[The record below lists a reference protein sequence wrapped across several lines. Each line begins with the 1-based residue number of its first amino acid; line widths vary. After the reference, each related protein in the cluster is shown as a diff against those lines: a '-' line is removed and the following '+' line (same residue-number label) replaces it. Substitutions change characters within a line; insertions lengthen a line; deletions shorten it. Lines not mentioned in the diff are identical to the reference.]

1 MTPFTIY
8 CQHSKLYDFRAS
20 FDHPCR
26 ADLQR
31 HGAFPSGRGFSFL
44 HEMSFGSLNLI
55 PELLRAVSDEG
66 YLEPTPIQAQAI
78 PAILERR
85 DIMGCAQTGTGKTAG
100 FTLPML
106 QLLAPHASV
115 SPSPARHPIRALIL
129 TPTRELAAQVAESV
143 RVYGKHLPL
152 RSTMVYGGVDILPQK
167 KALHGGVEILIATP
181 GRLLDHLEQKTVN
194 LSRVEILVLDE
205 ADRMLDMG
213 FLPDIKRI
221 LSVLPKERQTL
232 LFSAT
237 FSEDIRRLAKELLR
251 TPTLIEIA
259 RRNAPAEMITHQ
271 VYEVSGT
278 RKRAL
283 LGHIIRTRDMKQVL
297 VFLRMKRDAN
307 KLARELVR
315 DGINAT
321 AIHSDRSQGEREQ
334 ALADFKEG
342 RATVL
347 VATDIAARGLD
358 IEELPYVINY
368 ELPYT
373 PEDYVHRIGR
383 TGRAGIA
390 GEAIS
395 FMAADEAKNLADIE
409 KLLKRTIPRLDLPAG
424 FDGEDR
430 HSRSPREPG
439 REARTSRGRPASTS
453 RSSERE
459 ERPSRSAA
467 QGERDARPPRGPR
480 PAEREHRSA
489 TKPYAHQ
496 QPAASDFDF
505 SKPYEPAPAS
515 EDKAASDAGM
525 LPSRGRPKRP
535 TAALLG
541 GTPDHR
547 KSHK

>member
-1 MTPFTIY
+1 
-8 CQHSKLYDFRAS
+8 
-20 FDHPCR
+20 
-26 ADLQR
+26 
-31 HGAFPSGRGFSFL
+31 
-44 HEMSFGSLNLI
+44 MSFGQLNLI
-55 PELLRAVSDEG
+55 PELLRAVSDAG
-66 YLEPTPIQAQAI
+66 YTEPTPIQAQAI

-100 FTLPML
+100 FTLPLL
-106 QLLAPHASV
+106 QLLAPNANT

-181 GRLLDHLEQKTVN
+181 GRLLDHVEQKTVN

-221 LSVLPKERQTL
+221 LAQLPRERQSL

-237 FSEDIRRLAKELLR
+237 FSEDIRRLAKELLKK
-251 TPTLIEIA
+251 PTMIEVA
-259 RRNAPAEMITHQ
+259 RRNAPAELVTHQ
-271 VYEVSGT
+271 VYDVPTT

-283 LGHIIRTRDMKQVL
+283 LAHLIRTRSMSQVL

-307 KLARELVR
+307 RLARELVR

-358 IEELPYVINY
+358 IEQLPYVINY

-383 TGRAGIA
+383 TGRAGMP

-395 FMAADEAKNLADIE
+395 FMGADEAKLLGDIE
-409 KLLKRTIPRLDLPAG
+409 KLIKRPIPRLELPAG
-424 FDGEDR
+424 FDAHE
-430 HSRSPREPG
+430 HREP
-439 REARTSRGRPASTS
+439 SRRGID
-453 RSSERE
+453 RE
-459 ERPSRSAA
+459 ERAPRSSSRS
-467 QGERDARPPRGPR
+467 ERDGRSHAPRR
-480 PAEREHRSA
+480 HE
-489 TKPYAHQ
+489 
-496 QPAASDFDF
+496 
-505 SKPYEPAPAS
+505 
-515 EDKAASDAGM
+515 
-525 LPSRGRPKRP
+525 
-535 TAALLG
+535 
-541 GTPDHR
+541 
-547 KSHK
+547 

>member
-1 MTPFTIY
+1 M
-8 CQHSKLYDFRAS
+8 
-20 FDHPCR
+20 
-26 ADLQR
+26 
-31 HGAFPSGRGFSFL
+31 
-44 HEMSFGSLNLI
+44 

-106 QLLAPHASV
+106 QLLAPHANT
-115 SPSPARHPIRALIL
+115 SPSPARHPVRALIL
-129 TPTRELAAQVAESV
+129 TPTRELAAQVGDSV
-143 RVYGKHLPL
+143 QVYGRHLTL
-152 RSTMVYGGVDILPQK
+152 RSTIVYGGVDILPQK
-167 KALHGGVEILIATP
+167 KALHHGVEILVATP

-221 LSVLPKERQTL
+221 LAVLPKQRQNL

-251 TPTLIEIA
+251 DPTLIEVA
-259 RRNAPAEMITHQ
+259 RRNAPAELVTHQ
-271 VYEVSGT
+271 VYDVPGT

-283 LGHIIRTRDMKQVL
+283 LAHLIRSRDIKQAL
-297 VFLRMKRDAN
+297 VFVRMKRDAN
-307 KLARELVR
+307 RLARELVR

-321 AIHSDRSQGEREQ
+321 AIHSDRSQAEREQ
-334 ALADFKEG
+334 ALSDFKDG
-342 RATVL
+342 RAAVL

-358 IEELPYVINY
+358 IEQLPFVVNY

-383 TGRAGIA
+383 TGRAGMP

-395 FMAADEAKNLADIE
+395 FMAADETKLLGEIE
-409 KLLKRTIPRLDLPAG
+409 KLLKRAIPRIDLPVEFESG
-424 FDGEDR
+424 NRPHR
-430 HSRSPREPG
+430 H
-439 REARTSRGRPASTS
+439 ARDDD
-453 RSSERE
+453 RE
-459 ERPSRSAA
+459 ERGHSARRTEHEPKEKRSTTSRR
-467 QGERDARPPRGPR
+467 QERDTDRRTTPP
-480 PAEREHRSA
+480 
-489 TKPYAHQ
+489 KPHPHKA
-496 QPAASDFDF
+496 PVASDFDF
-505 SKPYEPAPAS
+505 SKPYVPAP
-515 EDKAASDAGM
+515 KAEPKDAPAEVP
-525 LPSRGRPKRP
+525 LPFRGRQKRP

-541 GTPDHR
+541 GGRDHG